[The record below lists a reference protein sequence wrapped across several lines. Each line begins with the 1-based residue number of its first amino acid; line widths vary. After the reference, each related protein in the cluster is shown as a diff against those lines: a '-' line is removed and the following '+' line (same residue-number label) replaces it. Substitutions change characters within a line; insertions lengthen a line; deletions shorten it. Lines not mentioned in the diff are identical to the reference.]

1 MSTELSTQRAMG
13 VPLHEERYNGEQQ
26 ASVAD
31 ATVTRPAT
39 RNHWRALITVA
50 TLVVLCGNAG
60 VWYVYSRH
68 YATGDATA
76 TDQHGVNSGKATL
89 RYVSDVA
96 SNSDNSLRG
105 TGETVSVEIIA
116 IPSRLRVTGTLTAD
130 AQSSVASNV
139 NGIVT
144 EVLVDRG
151 SVVTKQDV
159 LVQLDATDAQNRLS
173 EGLALVDELKAK
185 LTFSEASEDFVA
197 DEQPAVKLA
206 VAHLALAKSR
216 QSRADA
222 LAAQKAIS
230 VDECEQARSE
240 CECALQR
247 HRQAMQEA
255 RQDHQAYLTAVARL
269 AALRKAVADTT
280 IVAPFDGLVVEKH
293 VTVGE
298 QVAGG
303 FIASKVV
310 TLARINPLRVWVTV
324 PQQSVGQVVQGQK
337 LVFQVDSYPDRT
349 FQGEVRYIS
358 PTVTNDTRSLLVEA
372 VADNSDGSLRPG
384 LFVTAEL
391 ELPERQTEI
400 WVSVGA
406 VQRSGEVAT
415 VYVVREGLACGK
427 IVALGEEHEG
437 KVCIRSGLTGTESL
451 LARPELFHDGDKVN

>member
-26 ASVAD
+26 ASVASP
-31 ATVTRPAT
+31 TLTRKAT

-76 TDQHGVNSGKATL
+76 PDQHGVNSGKATL

-144 EVLVDRG
+144 EVRVDRG

-159 LVQLDATDAQNRLS
+159 LVQLDVTDAQNRLT
-173 EGLALVDELKAK
+173 EGLA
-185 LTFSEASEDFVA
+185 
-197 DEQPAVKLA
+197 
-206 VAHLALAKSR
+206 
-216 QSRADA
+216 
-222 LAAQKAIS
+222 AQNAIS

-240 CECALQR
+240 CECAVQR
-247 HRQAMQEA
+247 HRQSLQEA
-255 RQDHQAYLTAVARL
+255 RQDHLAYLTDVARL
-269 AALRKAVADTT
+269 AALRKSVADTT

-303 FIASKVV
+303 F
-310 TLARINPLRVWVTV
+310 TLSVSSCTQELYADRGLVRFPVERNGSRGHVARGDADAYHAHCPRHAA
-324 PQQSVGQVVQGQK
+324 
-337 LVFQVDSYPDRT
+337 
-349 FQGEVRYIS
+349 
-358 PTVTNDTRSLLVEA
+358 TRRHALHH
-372 VADNSDGSLRPG
+372 
-384 LFVTAEL
+384 
-391 ELPERQTEI
+391 RQCGRHR
-400 WVSVGA
+400 GA
-406 VQRSGEVAT
+406 
-415 VYVVREGLACGK
+415 
-427 IVALGEEHEG
+427 
-437 KVCIRSGLTGTESL
+437 
-451 LARPELFHDGDKVN
+451 

>member
-26 ASVAD
+26 ASVASP
-31 ATVTRPAT
+31 TLTRKAT

-50 TLVVLCGNAG
+50 TLVVLCGTAG
-60 VWYVYSRH
+60 VWYAYSRQ

-96 SNSDNSLRG
+96 ANSDNSQRD
-105 TGETVSVEIIA
+105 TGETVSVEVIA

-144 EVLVDRG
+144 EVRVDRG
-151 SVVTKQDV
+151 SVVKKRDV
-159 LVQLDATDAQNRLS
+159 LVQLDATDAQNRLT

-185 LTFSEASEDFVA
+185 LTFSEASEVFAA

-240 CECALQR
+240 CECAVQR
-247 HRQAMQEA
+247 HRQALQEA
-255 RQDHQAYLTAVARL
+255 RQDHQAYLTAVASL

-293 VTVGE
+293 VAVGE
-298 QVAGG
+298 QVTGG

-310 TLARINPLRVWVTV
+310 TLVRIDPLRVSVTV
-324 PQQSVGQVVQGQK
+324 PQQSVGQVVRARSSSFRST
-337 LVFQVDSYPDRT
+337 V
-349 FQGEVRYIS
+349 I
-358 PTVTNDTRSLLVEA
+358 PTGPSRAKSATSHRS
-372 VADNSDGSLRPG
+372 
-384 LFVTAEL
+384 
-391 ELPERQTEI
+391 
-400 WVSVGA
+400 
-406 VQRSGEVAT
+406 
-415 VYVVREGLACGK
+415 
-427 IVALGEEHEG
+427 
-437 KVCIRSGLTGTESL
+437 
-451 LARPELFHDGDKVN
+451 